1 MKAVAYLRVSG
12 ASQLDGEGFG
22 RQLDTITAYAQANGF
37 ELVGSYREE
46 AVPGKTDMAD
56 RPAFLEMLSDLLSNG
71 CRTIIVE
78 RLDRLAREY
87 RVQEELLL
95 FLMRKGLT
103 LISADTGED
112 ITAAMGA
119 DPMRKALIQI
129 QGIFAELEKSLLVLK
144 LRKARTAVQARGE
157 YAGGYRRYGQAR
169 TNASPAERAEAERE
183 QACARRIWQ
192 LRDEGYT
199 YGEIRDML
207 TEEGFTPRHSETWQ
221 LSSIKAI
228 AYRKPTT
235 N

>member
-157 YAGGYRRYGQAR
+157 
-169 TNASPAERAEAERE
+169 
-183 QACARRIWQ
+183 
-192 LRDEGYT
+192 
-199 YGEIRDML
+199 
-207 TEEGFTPRHSETWQ
+207 
-221 LSSIKAI
+221 
-228 AYRKPTT
+228 
-235 N
+235 